1 MKHLYILCFLVYM
14 SLAKQ
19 FLSRYT
25 VNNKE
30 VRKLKKNWHN
40 KEKRHQKPTHSQNK
54 KKYTKQ
60 EH

>member
-1 MKHLYILCFLVYM
+1 M

-30 VRKLKKNWHN
+30 VRKLKK
-40 KEKRHQKPTHSQNK
+40 KIDITK
-54 KKYTKQ
+54 KKDTKNQ
-60 EH
+60 LTVKIKRNTPNKNIRRCRIEQV